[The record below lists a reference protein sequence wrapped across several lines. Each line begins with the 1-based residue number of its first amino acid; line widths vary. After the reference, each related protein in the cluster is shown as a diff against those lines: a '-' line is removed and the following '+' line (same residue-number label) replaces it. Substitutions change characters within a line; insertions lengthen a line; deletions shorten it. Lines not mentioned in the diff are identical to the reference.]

1 MFEDMQ
7 SINTKIAREHDQA
20 LELLSSKV
28 ESELLSVVASV
39 TTVVS
44 STASLQKQLVRQAPF
59 HKPCFITDHTATGG
73 VTSLRIGSPSRK
85 P

>member
-1 MFEDMQ
+1 MQ
-7 SINTKIAREHDQA
+7 NINTKIAHEHDQA
-20 LELLSSKV
+20 LDLLSSKV

-59 HKPCFITDHTATGG
+59 H
-73 VTSLRIGSPSRK
+73 
-85 P
+85 